1 MEPTLKPAS
10 NFNAENDANVLRKA
24 MKGLGTD
31 EKAIIDVLAHRSCSQ
46 RQEIKALY
54 KTMFGKDL
62 VKDLKSELGGK
73 FEDVIVGLMMTEA
86 EYDASELKRAMKG
99 LGTDEDAMIEIL
111 CSRTNQQIKDI
122 KDAYKRLFKA
132 TLEKDIESDTSGHFK
147 RLMVS
152 LASGGRMENQPVDMT
167 KAQEDAQRLYA
178 AGEKKLGTDE
188 STFNS
193 LLASQSYEQLR
204 AVFDAYQK
212 ISGKDIEQVIK
223 SEMSG
228 NLEIGMVA
236 IVRVVRNRPGYFA
249 KKLYHS
255 MKGLGTDDK
264 TLIRVIITRAEVDM
278 VQVKQEFQ
286 KEFGKSL
293 EDFIKDDTS
302 GDYRKD
308 RERKMSQSSL
318 YSRRRKMA
326 LKSCLWF
333 LVAVAVV
340 VNTTSACNYLTMM
353 PCLGMMKDN
362 PGNLAE
368 ECRVASQV
376 IECLQGLSSE
386 CSEKP
391 EYGQMMSN
399 LNTLMK
405 FQCKN

>member
-302 GDYRKD
+302 GDYRNV
-308 RERKMSQSSL
+308 L
-318 YSRRRKMA
+318 
-326 LKSCLWF
+326 
-333 LVAVAVV
+333 LVLV
-340 VNTTSACNYLTMM
+340 S
-353 PCLGMMKDN
+353 
-362 PGNLAE
+362 
-368 ECRVASQV
+368 
-376 IECLQGLSSE
+376 
-386 CSEKP
+386 
-391 EYGQMMSN
+391 
-399 LNTLMK
+399 
-405 FQCKN
+405 